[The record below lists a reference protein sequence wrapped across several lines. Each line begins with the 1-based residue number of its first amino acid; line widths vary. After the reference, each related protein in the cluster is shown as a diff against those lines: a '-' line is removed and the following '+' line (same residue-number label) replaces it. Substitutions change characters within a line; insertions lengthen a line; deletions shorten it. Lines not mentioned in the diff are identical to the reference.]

1 MNSSK
6 NNELQSS
13 PFMGHGGHAGLGL
26 EAIILAGGLG
36 TRLRSVV
43 SDVPKC
49 MAPVNG
55 IPFIYFII
63 TYLKKEGVERFIFSV
78 GYKSEIV
85 IDYINKTFSDLDIAY
100 VIEDTPLGTG
110 GAIKLACS
118 KAKSDDVLVL
128 NGDTLFNI
136 DLKSFS
142 KFHTNKKAD
151 FTVALKEMKNFSRY
165 GAVEID
171 KDFALKAFHE
181 KTYCKKGFING
192 GIYALHVN
200 GFMNENLPDIFSF
213 EKDFLERNIG
223 KKKFYGLECE
233 YYFIDIGIPEDYDR
247 FINDFNF
254 IFDKSKY
261 QNEDG
266 ASHVSNFI
274 KEIFYEGLSSLINPF
289 N

>member
-1 MNSSK
+1 MIK
-6 NNELQSS
+6 
-13 PFMGHGGHAGLGL
+13 

-43 SDVPKC
+43 SNVPKC

-63 TYLKKEGVERFIFSV
+63 TYLKKEGIERFIFSL
-78 GYKSEIV
+78 GYKSEII
-85 IDYINKTFSDLDIAY
+85 IDYINKTFADLDIEY

-136 DLKSFS
+136 NLKSFAA
-142 KFHTNKKAD
+142 FHKSKKAD
-151 FTVALKEMKNFSRY
+151 FTVALKEMRNFTRY
-165 GAVEID
+165 GAVEINN
-171 KDFALKAFHE
+171 DFTIKAFHE
-181 KTYCKKGFING
+181 KKFYEKGFING
-192 GIYALHVN
+192 GVYALNVQAL
-200 GFMNENLPDIFSF
+200 MSEPLPDIFSF

-223 KKKFYGLECE
+223 KKKFYGLPCD

-247 FINDFNF
+247 FVKDYNF
-254 IFDKSKY
+254 ILSKSKNY
-261 QNEDG
+261 KKDTG
-266 ASHVSNFI
+266 DYVGDAF
-274 KEIFYEGLSSLINPF
+274 FEGLIEIVTN
-289 N
+289 

>member
-1 MNSSK
+1 MSSSE
-6 NNELQSS
+6 NIDLQSS
-13 PFMGHGGHAGLGL
+13 PFRGRGGHGL

-55 IPFIYFII
+55 IPFINFII
-63 TYLKKEGVERFIFSV
+63 TYLKKEGVERFIFSL
-78 GYKSEIV
+78 GYKSEMV
-85 IDYINKTFSDLDIAY
+85 IDYVNNTFPDLDKAY

-118 KAKSDDVLVL
+118 KATSTDVLIL

-136 DLKSFS
+136 NLKALAE
-142 KFHTNKKAD
+142 FHISKKAD
-151 FTVALKEMKNFSRY
+151 FTVALKEMRNFSRY

-171 KDFALKAFHE
+171 KNHAIKAFHE
-181 KTYCKKGFING
+181 KKYCEQGFING
-192 GIYALHVN
+192 GIYALNVN
-200 GFMNENLPDIFSF
+200 SFMTEALTDVFSF
-213 EKDFLERNIG
+213 EKDFLEKNTG
-223 KKKFYGLECE
+223 KKNFYGLECA

-247 FINDFNF
+247 FIRDFNL

-261 QNEDG
+261 HKKDSG
-266 ASHVSNFI
+266 DFI
-274 KEIFYEGLSSLINPF
+274 GELFFEGLVSIF
-289 N
+289 TD